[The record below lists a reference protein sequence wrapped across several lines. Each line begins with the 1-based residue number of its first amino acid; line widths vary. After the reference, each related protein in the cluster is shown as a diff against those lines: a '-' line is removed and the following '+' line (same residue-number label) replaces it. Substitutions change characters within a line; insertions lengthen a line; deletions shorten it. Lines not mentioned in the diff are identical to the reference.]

1 MTPTKKIA
9 SFLTAVNLKLWPLI
23 LIGTLALTAL
33 SVPRTIQLFKNIS
46 TDPIDLLPRKN
57 ANVQALLK
65 VRDKLEKGVRTSIVF
80 ESDDPQ
86 ATLQFLADT
95 VEKLEHEPY
104 VGRVIARK
112 IGYDFFDKYK
122 MLFVSLEDL
131 RTIRDRIDRRIQKEK
146 LGALYIDLEDEGDSV
161 SFKDIQEKYTGKG
174 GGKFA
179 DETKSEYNVSQ
190 DGRIYSI
197 FVESGPESTGLSAA
211 SKFQDKMETFVAT
224 LAPKSYHP
232 SMKVYFS
239 GATKV
244 LEYRALIKDLKRVGL
259 ISGILLFIPLLIR
272 FRNPLHVLAIFLPL
286 GVAMPIAFA
295 AASFFVEKLNVS
307 TSFLFAILGG
317 LGVEN
322 GIHIFSRYYEDRTS
336 GHERK
341 HAVNQIYEHTG
352 RSILTSVASV
362 AVTFLL
368 LLINEFRGFS
378 EFGLISGLG
387 LWIIFFVYFLFM
399 PSLLTL
405 LEKIRVIRFHRKPAA
420 EEPSLPVKAKWLT
433 ASLVVFTLFTAFSFV
448 ATPFIGF
455 EYDSKKTR
463 AEIPEVI
470 EAKRKQRLTT
480 RRVNNPAAV
489 VVYSREEAE
498 ALHEAVEKRK
508 EEDKLSPTIDASRS
522 YYDLVPA
529 DQDQKLKVIGEI
541 QKLLKDDTI
550 RLVKGEQ
557 KKDLDRFREALDK
570 TARVKESD
578 VPPEVIEIFKG
589 KPEVAGELFYV
600 NAIPELELDDG
611 KNAMRFAEDVGLL
624 ETKSGVY
631 HPSSDGVV
639 YGLVLKTMLRDSKKV
654 LVVSFLSVL
663 FFVFIDFRSVRKT
676 AIVMTSIVLGVFW
689 LLGVIY
695 IFGIKLNFYN
705 MIIIPAVMGMSIDN
719 SIHIYHRYEEMG
731 RGSLAKVLGSTGVAS
746 MLASLTNA
754 SGFLGLLFCVHKGL
768 YSIGLLAVIGVGTC
782 FLSTLVFLPAL
793 LQFLEHLRFDRKE
806 IVP

>member
-1 MTPTKKIA
+1 MTLTKKIA
-9 SFLTAVNLKLWPLI
+9 SFLTTLNLKLWPLI
-23 LIGTLALTAL
+23 LIGTLALTAA

-46 TDPIDLLPRKN
+46 TDPADLLPHDN
-57 ANVQALLK
+57 PNVQALLK
-65 VRDKLEKGVRTSIVF
+65 VRDKLEKGVRTSVVF
-80 ESDDPQ
+80 ESDDPE
-86 ATLQFLADT
+86 ATLRFLADT
-95 VEKLEHEPY
+95 VEKLENEPT

-122 MLFVSLEDL
+122 MLFIDLDDL

-146 LGALYIDLEDEGDSV
+146 LGGLYIDLEDEGDSV
-161 SFKDIQEKYTGKG
+161 SFKDLEEKYGTKY
-174 GGKFA
+174 A

-197 FVESGPESTGLSAA
+197 FVESGAGSTGLSAA
-211 SKFQDKMETFVAT
+211 SRFQDKMEAFVAG
-224 LAPKSYHP
+224 LKPADYHP
-232 SMKVYFS
+232 TMKIYFS

-244 LEYRALIKDLKRVGL
+244 LEYRALVKDLKRVGI
-259 ISGILLFIPLLIR
+259 ISGILIFIPLLIR
-272 FRNPLHVLAIFLPL
+272 FRNPLHVLAVFLPL
-286 GVAMPIAFA
+286 GVAMPISFA
-295 AASFFVEKLNVS
+295 ASSFFVDKLNVS

-387 LWIIFFVYFLFM
+387 LWIIFFVYFSFM
-399 PSLLTL
+399 PSLLTF
-405 LEKIRVIRFHRKPAA
+405 LEKIRVLRFHKQIAAA
-420 EEPSLPVKAKWLT
+420 EPAIPVKAKWLT
-433 ASLVVFTLFTAFSFV
+433 ASLVVFTLFTAFSFIV
-448 ATPFIGF
+448 TPFIGF

-470 EAKRKQRLTT
+470 EAKKKQRLTT
-480 RRVNNPAAV
+480 RRFNNPAAV
-489 VVYSREEAE
+489 VIGSREEAE

-508 EEDKLSPTIDASRS
+508 DEDKFSPTIDASRS
-522 YYDLVPA
+522 YYDLVPR

-541 QKLLKDDTI
+541 EKLLEDDTI

-557 KKDLDRFREALDK
+557 KKDLDRFRRAIEG
-570 TARVKESD
+570 TVPVKERD
-578 VPPEVIEIFKG
+578 VPVEVAELFKG
-589 KPEVAGELFYV
+589 KPEVPGELFYI

-654 LVVSFLSVL
+654 LVVSLLSVL
-663 FFVFIDFRSVRKT
+663 FFVFLDFRSVRKT

-695 IFGIKLNFYN
+695 IFGVKLNFYN

-731 RGSLAKVLGSTGVAS
+731 RGSLAKVLGSTGVAA

-806 IVP
+806 VVP

>member
-1 MTPTKKIA
+1 MAFTRKIA
-9 SFLTAVNLKLWPLI
+9 SLLTAFNLKLWPLI
-23 LIGTLALTAL
+23 LIGTLGLTAL
-33 SVPRTIQLFKNIS
+33 SIPRTIGLFKNIS
-46 TDPIDLLPRKN
+46 TDPLDLLPRKN
-57 ANVQALLK
+57 PNVQALLK

-80 ESDDPQ
+80 ESDDPES
-86 ATLQFLADT
+86 TLRFLADT
-95 VEKLEHEPY
+95 VEKLNHEPY
-104 VGRVIARK
+104 VGRVVARK
-112 IGYDFFDKYK
+112 VGYDFFDKYK
-122 MLFVSLEDL
+122 MLFISLDDL

-146 LGALYIDLEDEGDSV
+146 LKGLYIDLEGDDDSV
-161 SFKDIQEKYTGKG
+161 SFKDIQEKYGANY
-174 GGKFA
+174 A
-179 DETKSEYNVSQ
+179 DETKSEYNVSK
-190 DGRIYSI
+190 DGKIYSI
-197 FVESGPESTGLSAA
+197 FVESKPEDSGLSSA
-211 SKFQDKMETFVAT
+211 SKFQDKMEAFVAT

-244 LEYRALIKDLKRVGL
+244 LEYRALVKDLKRVGL

-272 FRNPLHVLAIFLPL
+272 FRNPLHVATMFLPL
-286 GVAMPIAFA
+286 AVAMPISFA
-295 AASFFVEKLNVS
+295 ASSFFVSKLNVS

-317 LGVEN
+317 LGIEN
-322 GIHIFSRYYEDRTS
+322 GIHIFSRYYEDRTA

-341 HAVNQIYEHTG
+341 HAINEIYEHTG

-368 LLINEFRGFS
+368 LLINDFRGFS

-387 LWIIFFVYFLFM
+387 LWIIFFVYFSFM
-399 PSLLTL
+399 PSLLIL
-405 LEKIRVIRFHRKPAA
+405 FEKMRILRFRKGAAA
-420 EEPSLPVKAKWLT
+420 EEPSIPVKAKWLT
-433 ASLVVFTLFTAFSFV
+433 AALAVFTLFSIFSFV
-448 ATPFIGF
+448 ATPFVGF

-489 VVYSREEAE
+489 VIYSREEAE
-498 ALHEAVEKRK
+498 ALQEAVAAQK

-522 YYDLVPA
+522 YYDLVPE
-529 DQDQKLKVIGEI
+529 DQDQKLKVIAEI
-541 QKLLKDDTI
+541 KAFLDDDAI
-550 RLVKGEQ
+550 RLVKGDQ
-557 KKDLDRFREALDK
+557 KKDLDKFKAAIDK
-570 TARVKESD
+570 TAPVKESD
-578 VPPEVIEIFKG
+578 IPGEVIDVFKG
-589 KPEVAGELFYV
+589 KPEVKGELFYI

-611 KNAMRFAEDVGLL
+611 KNAMHFADDVGHLQ
-624 ETKSGVY
+624 TKLGDY

-639 YGLVLKTMLRDSKKV
+639 YGLVLQTMLNDSTKV
-654 LVVSFLSVL
+654 MIISVLSVM
-663 FFVFIDFRSVRKT
+663 FFVFIDFKNGRKT
-676 AIVMTSIVLGVFW
+676 AIIMSSILLGVFW
-689 LLGVIY
+689 LLGI
-695 IFGIKLNFYN
+695 IFLFKIKLNFYN

-731 RGSLAKVLGSTGVAS
+731 RGSLAKVLGSTGVAA

-793 LQFLEHLRFDRKE
+793 LQFLEHLKFDRKG

>member
-9 SFLTAVNLKLWPLI
+9 SFLAAVNLKLWPLI
-23 LIGTLALTAL
+23 LIGVLALSAA
-33 SVPRTIQLFKNIS
+33 SIPRTIKLFKNIS
-46 TDPIDLLPRKN
+46 TDPVDLLPRAN
-57 ANVQALLK
+57 PNVQALLK

-80 ESDDPQ
+80 ESDDPES
-86 ATLQFLADT
+86 TLRFLADT
-95 VEKLEHEPY
+95 VEKLNHEPY

-131 RTIRDRIDRRIQKEK
+131 RTIRDRVDRRIQKEK
-146 LGALYIDLEDEGDSV
+146 LGGLYIDLEEEGDSV
-161 SFKDIQEKYTGKG
+161 SFKDIQEKYGTKY
-174 GGKFA
+174 A

-211 SKFQDKMETFVAT
+211 SKFQDKMEAFVAT
-224 LAPKSYHP
+224 LAPHTYHP
-232 SMKVYFS
+232 TMKVYFS

-244 LEYRALIKDLKRVGL
+244 LEYRALIKDLKRVGI

-286 GVAMPIAFA
+286 GAAMPIAFA
-295 AASFFVEKLNVS
+295 ASSFFVEKLNVS

-322 GIHIFSRYYEDRTS
+322 GIHIFSRYFEDRTT

-341 HAVNQIYEHTG
+341 HAILQVYEHTG

-399 PSLLTL
+399 PALLTL
-405 LEKIRVIRFHRKPAA
+405 LEKIRILRFHRKPAA
-420 EEPSLPVKAKWLT
+420 EEPSLPIKAKWLSV
-433 ASLVVFTLFTAFSFV
+433 SLAVFGLFTLFSFAVTAFV
-448 ATPFIGF
+448 GF

-470 EAKRKQRLTT
+470 EAKKKQRMTT

-489 VVYSREEAE
+489 VIYSRDEAE
-498 ALHEAVEKRK
+498 ALHEAVERRK
-508 EEDKLSPTIDASRS
+508 AEDKLSPTIDASRS

-541 QKLLKDDTI
+541 QHLLKDDTV

-570 TARVKESD
+570 TAPIKVGD
-578 VPPEVIEIFKG
+578 VPPEVEEIFKG
-589 KPEVAGELFYV
+589 KPEVAGELFYI

-611 KNAMRFAEDVGLL
+611 KNAMRFAEDVGKI
-624 ETKSGVY
+624 ETKTGVY
-631 HPSSDGVV
+631 FPSSDGVV
-639 YGLVLKTMLRDSKKV
+639 YGLVLETMLRDSKKV
-654 LVVSFLSVL
+654 LIISVLSVL
-663 FFVFIDFRSVRKT
+663 FFVFLDFRNARKT
-676 AIVMTSIVLGVFW
+676 AIVMASIVLGVFW

-695 IFGIKLNFYN
+695 LFGIKLNFYN

-731 RGSLAKVLGSTGVAS
+731 RGSLAKVLGSTGVAA

-754 SGFLGLLFCVHKGL
+754 SGFFGLLFCVHKGL

-806 IVP
+806 LVP

>member
-1 MTPTKKIA
+1 MTLTKKIA
-9 SFLTAVNLKLWPLI
+9 SFLTALNLKIWPLI
-23 LIGTLALTAL
+23 LIGVLALSAA
-33 SVPRTIQLFKNIS
+33 SIPRTIKLFKNIS
-46 TDPIDLLPRKN
+46 TDPIDLLPRAN
-57 ANVQALLK
+57 PNVQALLK
-65 VRDKLEKGVRTSIVF
+65 VRDKLEKGVRTSLVF
-80 ESDDPQ
+80 ESDDPE
-86 ATLQFLADT
+86 ATLRFLADT
-95 VEKLEHEPY
+95 VERLNHEPY

-131 RTIRDRIDRRIQKEK
+131 RTIRDRVDRRIQKEK
-146 LGALYIDLEDEGDSV
+146 LGGLYIDLEDEGDSV
-161 SFKDIQEKYTGKG
+161 SFKDIQEKYGAKY
-174 GGKFA
+174 A
-179 DETKSEYNVSQ
+179 EETKSEYNVSQ
-190 DGRIYSI
+190 DGRIYAI
-197 FVESGPESTGLSAA
+197 FVESGPESTGLSPA
-211 SKFQDKMETFVAT
+211 SKFQDKLEAFVAT
-224 LAPKSYHP
+224 LTPKAYHP
-232 SMKVYFS
+232 TMKVYFS

-272 FRNPLHVLAIFLPL
+272 FRNPLHVLAVFLPL
-286 GVAMPIAFA
+286 GAAMPIAFA

-322 GIHIFSRYYEDRTS
+322 GIHIFSRYYEDRTG
-336 GHERK
+336 GHERR
-341 HAVNQIYEHTG
+341 HAIHQIYEHTG

-387 LWIIFFVYFLFM
+387 LWVIFFVYFLFM
-399 PSLLTL
+399 PALLTL
-405 LEKIRVIRFHRKPAA
+405 FEKIRILRFHRKPAA

-433 ASLVVFTLFTAFSFV
+433 ASLAVFGLFSIFSFAVTAFV
-448 ATPFIGF
+448 GF

-470 EAKRKQRLTT
+470 EAKKKQRLTT

-489 VVYSREEAE
+489 VIYSRDEAE

-508 EEDKLSPTIDASRS
+508 EEDKFTPTIDASRS

-529 DQDQKLKVIGEI
+529 DQDQKLKVVGEI
-541 QKLLKDDTI
+541 QELLKDDTI

-557 KKDLDRFREALDK
+557 KKDLDRFKEALDK
-570 TARVKESD
+570 TSPIKAGD
-578 VPPEVIEIFKG
+578 VPPEVEEIFKG
-589 KPEVAGELFYV
+589 KPEVAGELFYI

-611 KNAMRFAEDVGLL
+611 KNAMRFAEDVGKI
-624 ETKSGVY
+624 ETRTGVY
-631 HPSSDGVV
+631 FPSSDGVV

-654 LVVSFLSVL
+654 LIISVLSVL
-663 FFVFIDFRSVRKT
+663 FFVFLDFRNWRKT
-676 AIVMTSIVLGVFW
+676 AIVMASIVLGVFW
-689 LLGVIY
+689 LLGVIFL
-695 IFGIKLNFYN
+695 FGIKLNFYN

-731 RGSLAKVLGSTGVAS
+731 RGSLAKVLGSTGVAA

-754 SGFLGLLFCVHKGL
+754 SGFFGLLFCVHKGL

-793 LQFLEHLRFDRKE
+793 LQFLEHLKFDRKE
-806 IVP
+806 VVP